1 LKSRTPYAS
10 SFDCAPFRRLC
21 VTVVF
26 VLLAFLRCQGQDRSR
41 EYQVKAIF
49 LYNFTQFV
57 EWPPSAFKEK
67 NSPLI
72 IGIAG
77 KDPFGSY
84 LDEAVKNEKI
94 GEHPL
99 VVHRFETME
108 DVTGCHI
115 LFVNIP
121 DKNVLREHLHKLAE
135 RSVLTVGDTDHFIR
149 DGGMVRFVPDNNKIR
164 MQINVTAARD
174 AGLIISS
181 KLLRLA
187 EIVSSK
193 K

>member
-1 LKSRTPYAS
+1 LRSLVLYVGCDKKPRTGRALFLVIGLVFASLGMYA
-10 SFDCAPFRRLC
+10 
-21 VTVVF
+21 
-26 VLLAFLRCQGQDRSR
+26 QERSR

-57 EWPPSAFKEK
+57 DWPSTAFQEK
-67 NSPLI
+67 NSPLV
-72 IGIAG
+72 IGILG
-77 KDPFGSY
+77 NDPFGDY
-84 LDEAVKNEKI
+84 LDETVKNEKI

-99 VVHRFETME
+99 VVSRFDHVDNITA
-108 DVTGCHI
+108 CHI
-115 LFVNIP
+115 LFVNAGE
-121 DKNVLREHLHKLAE
+121 KSAVREALHKLAG
-135 RSVLTVGDTDHFIR
+135 RAVLTVGDTDHFIR

-164 MQINVTAARD
+164 IQINLEAARES
-174 AGLIISS
+174 GLLISS

>member
-1 LKSRTPYAS
+1 M
-10 SFDCAPFRRLC
+10 F
-21 VTVVF
+21 VF
-26 VLLAFLRCQGQDRSR
+26 VGCYGQERSR

-57 EWPPSAFKEK
+57 DWPSTAFPEK

-72 IGIAG
+72 IGVLG
-77 KDPFGSY
+77 KDPFGDY

-99 VVHRFETME
+99 VVNRFDNVD
-108 DVTGCHI
+108 DVTACHI
-115 LFVNIP
+115 LFVNVGE
-121 DKNVLREHLHKLAE
+121 KNAVRDALHKLAG
-135 RSVLTVGDTDHFIR
+135 RAVLTVGDTDHFIR

-164 MQINVTAARD
+164 IQINLEAARET
-174 AGLIISS
+174 GLLISS